1 MKTIFFIITVFAI
14 SALAQKYP
22 ENIRIPLDQ
31 AMYKKLLSNPNIS
44 PLREEARRRAYEY
57 IEIYDKE
64 FYKINNLSE
73 GDEFVTPKEQARVAI
88 SDYLDRAKDK
98 KLIVLSE
105 NFPQLKK
112 NLDNGYKWTFE
123 VYSKRKSKG
132 LLRSSA
138 TNELN
143 DMKKQLEEIKQA
155 NVALIEESKKLKQ
168 ANTNLQDETINDL
181 NNQIE
186 QLKKNNYS
194 LQKEAETLFN
204 PQKIFSGNAGGM
216 VYFLLF
222 NLILN
227 IIFVFYFFRKKK

>member
-1 MKTIFFIITVFAI
+1 MKTIFLLIVAFSI
-14 SALAQKYP
+14 SAFSQKYP

-31 AMYKKLLSNPNIS
+31 AMYKKLLSNPNIT

-64 FYKINNLSE
+64 FYKINNFTE
-73 GDEFVTPKEQARVAI
+73 NDEFITPKEQAIESI
-88 SDYLDRAKDK
+88 SKYLDNAKDK
-98 KLIVLSE
+98 KLIILSE

-112 NLDNGYKWTFE
+112 NLDNGYKWAFD

-132 LLRSSA
+132 LLRASA

-143 DMKKQLEEIKQA
+143 DMKKQVEELKQTNTALQEEA
-155 NVALIEESKKLKQ
+155 NKLKQ
-168 ANTNLQDETINDL
+168 ANANIYDETTNDL
-181 NNQIE
+181 KNQIE

-194 LQKEAETLFN
+194 LREEAENLFN
-204 PQKIFSGNAGGM
+204 PQKIFTGNASGM
-216 VYFLLF
+216 VYFFLL

-227 IIFVFYFFRKKK
+227 IIFIFYFFWKKK